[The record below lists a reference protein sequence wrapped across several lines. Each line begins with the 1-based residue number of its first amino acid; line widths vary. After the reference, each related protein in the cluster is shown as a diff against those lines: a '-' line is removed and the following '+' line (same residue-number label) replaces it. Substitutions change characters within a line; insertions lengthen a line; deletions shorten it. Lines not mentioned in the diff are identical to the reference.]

1 MEYKFQEI
9 AERIRELRKSKN
21 LSQDGLIDLL
31 SKHGLKIGRNT
42 ISSIENGVESAYTFA
57 FLKTISKVFNCDI
70 GYILGEYEEK
80 TQEVHQMCL
89 ATGLSEKA
97 IEKIQKISKKN
108 HVTTNSDSL
117 SLLVE
122 DDDFEYF
129 VSLLSGI
136 ICDEVNE
143 INVDIGKTR
152 TCIKSVDITDY
163 SLSVS
168 IRDISHRIKQAFD
181 KRFPTTDDKYDFL
194 MLKRE
199 FIFVESLYQENRI
212 SEDEY
217 KGYIEELKKGNSVL

>member
-31 SKHGLKIGRNT
+31 SEHGLKIGRNT

-108 HVTTNSDSL
+108 LTKL
-117 SLLVE
+117 
-122 DDDFEYF
+122 Y
-129 VSLLSGI
+129 
-136 ICDEVNE
+136 
-143 INVDIGKTR
+143 
-152 TCIKSVDITDY
+152 
-163 SLSVS
+163 S
-168 IRDISHRIKQAFD
+168 IRRIDRHQLFIDQTLRLLHQQTKQVDYKSHISD
-181 KRFPTTDDKYDFL
+181 
-194 MLKRE
+194 
-199 FIFVESLYQENRI
+199 N
-212 SEDEY
+212 
-217 KGYIEELKKGNSVL
+217 